1 MATLAATTSECV
13 DISLT
18 CAPQLEVVY
27 VGCGFAR
34 TTPRDPTNPEQ
45 CVPARDPAEMAAA
58 KALLLAHLDRAGG
71 SAPCCADRAL
81 HCRVCELHSL
91 IVAEAVTLLRAV
103 AADGE
108 LFPVQLNPDNRP
120 KLWVSSGELYNS
132 WNPLFRPVPHTC
144 TRLLVRRRTGAP
156 GSRAPRTLELN
167 RARERVGTSRLR
179 ADAFAH

>member
-1 MATLAATTSECV
+1 MVTLAATTSECV

-27 VGCGFAR
+27 VGCGFVR
-34 TTPRDPTNPEQ
+34 TTPRDPTNPER
-45 CVPARDPAEMAAA
+45 CVRARDPAEMAAA

-91 IVAEAVTLLRAV
+91 IASEAATLLRAV
-103 AADGE
+103 AADSE
-108 LFPVQLNPDNRP
+108 LFPVQLNHDNRP
-120 KLWVSSGELYNS
+120 KLWVSSGELAVEP
-132 WNPLFRPVPHTC
+132 PLSTRPAHTC

-167 RARERVGTSRLR
+167 RARGGVGISRLR